1 MRPSRAMCGAV
12 ACVALLA
19 QHPPAQTEPEKI
31 EPAELEHMLRQS
43 DPEMKLRL
51 LDRFWK
57 DYQRTGL
64 IHWAFEEICNAF
76 EAAGQPAGALAAG
89 EKLLALDPQ
98 DIEIAQKSLKIAED
112 QKDAALIEKWSAI
125 AARYA
130 RGNGAVRE
138 R

>member
-1 MRPSRAMCGAV
+1 
-12 ACVALLA
+12 
-19 QHPPAQTEPEKI
+19 
-31 EPAELEHMLRQS
+31 
-43 DPEMKLRL
+43 MKL

-64 IHWAFEEICNAF
+64 IHWAFDDICSAF

-98 DIEIAQKSLKIAED
+98 DIEIAQKSLKLAED

-125 AARYA
+125 AARSA
-130 RGNGAVRE
+130 GSSGALHDRVDYLAYLGVTRIADTGRKRE
-138 R
+138 AAEQF